1 MIANLVYKYKAWHLL
16 KNYKDL
22 TFMYPKENPITK
34 YKEEMKERELQIY
47 SLKQKEQKMVA
58 DKLKLETK

>member
-1 MIANLVYKYKAWHLL
+1 
-16 KNYKDL
+16 
-22 TFMYPKENPITK
+22 MYPKENPITK